1 MKVSEIMT
9 KAVVTINSEDNVKVA
24 ADLMKEHDIGSIP
37 VCASG
42 KIIGVITDRDIVLRT
57 VADGKNG
64 TEQSVRS
71 IMTSTPVVASPDMD
85 VTEAARIMSE
95 RQIRRLPVVRDG
107 KLAGIVSLGDFAVEN
122 NTDNCAEK
130 ALSGI
135 SSPCCP
141 RV

>member
-42 KIIGVITDRDIVLRT
+42 KIIGVITDRDIVLRI
-57 VADGKNG
+57 VADGKNS

-85 VTEAARIMSE
+85 VSEAAKIMSE